1 MGVDKLNFSIL
12 ESGFLPNKISTL
24 LSNEFDDVEYIAKNL
39 PKILANNQIESEVLN
54 LETEKNISNLSID
67 ELERAMLLY
76 SYIGHGYIWGGT
88 SIEKVIPKNISKTWY
103 KISQKLDRPPILSY
117 ASYALN
123 NWKLQDVNKPFDL
136 ENIRILQNFLGGM
149 DEDWF
154 IMIHIAIEHEAKE
167 ILNNLKIYYL
177 DKNEDQSYLENALV
191 SIKKINQI
199 MNRMPEKC
207 DPFIYYNRVRPYIFG
222 WKNNPATPNGVI
234 YEDVQEYGGN
244 PQLFRGETGAQSSI
258 VPSLDA
264 LLGVTH
270 SNDPLK
276 EYLDEMRLYM
286 PKEHRNL
293 LNDLDQWSENNR
305 SNSITE
311 DSSVVLSDEII
322 KEVHAFR
329 NKHLEYARIYIHE
342 QSLSNQNNSNVVGTG
357 GTPFMKYLD
366 KHLQETVSSND

>member
-1 MGVDKLNFSIL
+1 MDRLNFSIL

-24 LSNEFDDVEYIAKNL
+24 LSNEFDDVEHIAKNL
-39 PKILANNQIESEVLN
+39 PKILANNQIEYEVLN

-136 ENIRILQNFLGGM
+136 ENIRILQNFLGGI

-167 ILNNLKIYYL
+167 ILNNLKTYYL
-177 DKNEDQSYLENALV
+177 DKNKDQSYLENALV

-234 YEDVQEYGGN
+234 YEGVEEYGGT

-258 VPSLDA
+258 VPALDA

-366 KHLQETVSSND
+366 KHLQETVPSND

>member
-1 MGVDKLNFSIL
+1 MDRLNFSIL

-24 LSNEFDDVEYIAKNL
+24 LSNEFDDVEHIAKNL
-39 PKILANNQIESEVLN
+39 PKILANNQIEDEVLN
-54 LETEKNISNLSID
+54 LETEKDISNLSID

-167 ILNNLKIYYL
+167 ILNNLKTYYL

-234 YEDVQEYGGN
+234 YEGVEEYGGN

-258 VPSLDA
+258 VPALDA

-293 LNDLDQWSENNR
+293 LNDLNQWSENNR
-305 SNSITE
+305 SKSIRE
-311 DSSVVLSDEII
+311 DSSVLLSDEII
-322 KEVHAFR
+322 KEVHTFR

-366 KHLQETVSSND
+366 KHLQETVPSND

>member
-167 ILNNLKIYYL
+167 ILNNLKTYYL

-234 YEDVQEYGGN
+234 YEGVEEYGGT

-258 VPSLDA
+258 VPALDA

-305 SNSITE
+305 SKSIRE
-311 DSSVVLSDEII
+311 DSSVLLSDEII

-366 KHLQETVSSND
+366 KHLQETVPSND

>member
-24 LSNEFDDVEYIAKNL
+24 LSNEFDDVEHIAKNL

-54 LETEKNISNLSID
+54 LETEKNISNFSVD

-167 ILNNLKIYYL
+167 ILHNLKTYYL

-234 YEDVQEYGGN
+234 YEGVEEYGGN

-258 VPSLDA
+258 VPALDA

-305 SNSITE
+305 SKSIRE
-311 DSSVVLSDEII
+311 DSSVVLSDKII

-366 KHLQETVSSND
+366 KHLQETVPSND

>member
-1 MGVDKLNFSIL
+1 MDRLNFSIL

-24 LSNEFDDVEYIAKNL
+24 LSNEFDDVEHIAKNL
-39 PKILANNQIESEVLN
+39 PKILANNQIEYEVLN

-167 ILNNLKIYYL
+167 ILNNLKTYYL

-234 YEDVQEYGGN
+234 YEGVEEYGGN

-258 VPSLDA
+258 VPALDA

-305 SNSITE
+305 SNSTTE

-366 KHLQETVSSND
+366 KHLQETVPSND

>member
-24 LSNEFDDVEYIAKNL
+24 LSNEFDDVEHIAKNL

-136 ENIRILQNFLGGM
+136 ENIRILQNFLGGI

-167 ILNNLKIYYL
+167 ILNNLKTYYL
-177 DKNEDQSYLENALV
+177 DKNKDQSYLENALV

-234 YEDVQEYGGN
+234 YEGVEEYGGT

-258 VPSLDA
+258 VPALDA

-305 SNSITE
+305 SNSTTE
-311 DSSVVLSDEII
+311 DSSVVLSEEII
-322 KEVHAFR
+322 NEVHAFR

-366 KHLQETVSSND
+366 KHLQETVPSND

>member
-24 LSNEFDDVEYIAKNL
+24 LSNEFDDVEHIAKNL
-39 PKILANNQIESEVLN
+39 PKILANNQIEYEVLN
-54 LETEKNISNLSID
+54 LETEKDISNLSID

-167 ILNNLKIYYL
+167 ILNNLKTYYL

-234 YEDVQEYGGN
+234 YEGVEEYGGN

-258 VPSLDA
+258 VPALDA

-293 LNDLDQWSENNR
+293 LNDLDQWSDNSR
-305 SNSITE
+305 SNSVRE
-311 DSSVVLSDEII
+311 DSSVVLSDKII

-366 KHLQETVSSND
+366 KHLQETVPSND

>member
-234 YEDVQEYGGN
+234 YEGVEEYGGT

-258 VPSLDA
+258 VPALDA

-305 SNSITE
+305 SNSVTE

-366 KHLQETVSSND
+366 KHLQETVPSND

>member
-1 MGVDKLNFSIL
+1 MDRLNFSIL

-24 LSNEFDDVEYIAKNL
+24 LSNEFDDVEHIAKNL
-39 PKILANNQIESEVLN
+39 PKILANNQIEDEVLN
-54 LETEKNISNLSID
+54 LGAEKDISNLSID

-136 ENIRILQNFLGGM
+136 ENIRILQNFLGGI

-167 ILNNLKIYYL
+167 ILNNLKTYYL
-177 DKNEDQSYLENALV
+177 DQNEDQSYLENALV

-234 YEDVQEYGGN
+234 YEDVEEYGGN

-258 VPSLDA
+258 VPALDA

-305 SNSITE
+305 DKSIRE

-366 KHLQETVSSND
+366 KHLQETVPSND

>member
-24 LSNEFDDVEYIAKNL
+24 LSNEFDDVEHIAKNL

-167 ILNNLKIYYL
+167 ILNNLKTYYL

-234 YEDVQEYGGN
+234 YEGVEEYGGT

-258 VPSLDA
+258 VPALDA
-264 LLGVTH
+264 LLGVIH

-293 LNDLDQWSENNR
+293 LNDLDQWSEKNR
-305 SNSITE
+305 SNFIKE
-311 DSSVVLSDEII
+311 DSSVVLSDEIMN
-322 KEVHAFR
+322 EVHAFR
-329 NKHLEYARIYIHE
+329 NKHLEYAKIYIHE

-366 KHLQETVSSND
+366 KHLQETVPSND

>member
-1 MGVDKLNFSIL
+1 MDRLNFSIL

-24 LSNEFDDVEYIAKNL
+24 LSNEFDDVEHIAKNL
-39 PKILANNQIESEVLN
+39 PKILANNQIEYEVLN

-167 ILNNLKIYYL
+167 ILNNLKTYYL
-177 DKNEDQSYLENALV
+177 DKNKDQSYLENALV

-234 YEDVQEYGGN
+234 YEGVEEYGGT

-258 VPSLDA
+258 VPALDA

-305 SNSITE
+305 SNSTTE

-366 KHLQETVSSND
+366 KHLQETVPSND

>member
-1 MGVDKLNFSIL
+1 MDRLNFSIL
-12 ESGFLPNKISTL
+12 EIGFLPNKISTL
-24 LSNEFDDVEYIAKNL
+24 LSNEFDDVEHIAKNL
-39 PKILANNQIESEVLN
+39 PKILANNQIEDEVLN
-54 LETEKNISNLSID
+54 LETEKDISNLSID

-167 ILNNLKIYYL
+167 ILNNLKTYYL

-222 WKNNPATPNGVI
+222 WKNNPAIPNGVI
-234 YEDVQEYGGN
+234 YEGVEEYGGN

-258 VPSLDA
+258 VPALDA

-305 SNSITE
+305 SKSIRE
-311 DSSVVLSDEII
+311 DSSVLLSDEII
-322 KEVHAFR
+322 KEVHTFR

-366 KHLQETVSSND
+366 KHLQETVPSND

>member
-1 MGVDKLNFSIL
+1 VDRLNFSIL
-12 ESGFLPNKISTL
+12 EIGFLPNKISTL
-24 LSNEFDDVEYIAKNL
+24 LSNEFDDVEHIAKNL
-39 PKILANNQIESEVLN
+39 PKILANNQIEDEVLN
-54 LETEKNISNLSID
+54 LETEKDISNLSID

-167 ILNNLKIYYL
+167 ILNNLKTYYL

-234 YEDVQEYGGN
+234 YEGVEEYGGN

-258 VPSLDA
+258 VPALDA

-305 SNSITE
+305 SKSIRE
-311 DSSVVLSDEII
+311 DSSVLLSDEII
-322 KEVHAFR
+322 KEVHTFR

-366 KHLQETVSSND
+366 KHLQETVPSND

>member
-1 MGVDKLNFSIL
+1 MDRLNFSIL
-12 ESGFLPNKISTL
+12 EIGFLPNKISTL
-24 LSNEFDDVEYIAKNL
+24 LSNEFDDVEHIAKNL
-39 PKILANNQIESEVLN
+39 PKILANNQIKDEVLN
-54 LETEKNISNLSID
+54 LETEKDISNLSID

-167 ILNNLKIYYL
+167 ILNNLKTYYL
-177 DKNEDQSYLENALV
+177 DQNEDQSYLENALV

-234 YEDVQEYGGN
+234 YEDVEEYGGN

-258 VPSLDA
+258 VPALDA

-305 SNSITE
+305 DKSIRE

-366 KHLQETVSSND
+366 KHLQETVPSND

>member
-39 PKILANNQIESEVLN
+39 PKILANNQIKDEVLN
-54 LETEKNISNLSID
+54 LETEKDISNQSID

-167 ILNNLKIYYL
+167 ILNNLKTYYL
-177 DKNEDQSYLENALV
+177 DKNEDQSYLEIALV

-234 YEDVQEYGGN
+234 YEGVEEYGGT

-258 VPSLDA
+258 VPALDA

>member
-24 LSNEFDDVEYIAKNL
+24 LSNEFDDVEHIAKNL
-39 PKILANNQIESEVLN
+39 PKILANNQIEYEVLN

-167 ILNNLKIYYL
+167 ILNNLKTYYL

-234 YEDVQEYGGN
+234 YEGVEEYGGT

-258 VPSLDA
+258 VPALDA

-276 EYLDEMRLYM
+276 EYLVEMRLYM

-366 KHLQETVSSND
+366 KHLQETVPSND

>member
-167 ILNNLKIYYL
+167 ILNNLKTYYL

-234 YEDVQEYGGN
+234 YEGVEEYGGT

-258 VPSLDA
+258 VPALDA

-305 SNSITE
+305 SNSVTE

-366 KHLQETVSSND
+366 KHLQETVPSND

>member
-1 MGVDKLNFSIL
+1 MGVDELNFSIL

-24 LSNEFDDVEYIAKNL
+24 LSNEFDDVEHVAKNL
-39 PKILANNQIESEVLN
+39 PKILANNQIEYEVFN
-54 LETEKNISNLSID
+54 LETEKDISNLSID

-167 ILNNLKIYYL
+167 ILNNLKTYYL
-177 DKNEDQSYLENALV
+177 DQNEDQSYLENALV

-234 YEDVQEYGGN
+234 YEGVEEYGGN

-258 VPSLDA
+258 VPALDA

-305 SNSITE
+305 DKSIRE

-366 KHLQETVSSND
+366 KHLQETVPSND

>member
-1 MGVDKLNFSIL
+1 MGVDKLDFSIL

-54 LETEKNISNLSID
+54 LETEKNISNLSVD

-136 ENIRILQNFLGGM
+136 ENIRILQNFLGGI

-167 ILNNLKIYYL
+167 ILNNLKTYYL

-234 YEDVQEYGGN
+234 YEGVEEYGGT

-258 VPSLDA
+258 VPALDA

-366 KHLQETVSSND
+366 KHLQETVPSND

>member
-24 LSNEFDDVEYIAKNL
+24 LSNEFDDVEHIAKNL
-39 PKILANNQIESEVLN
+39 PKILANNQIEYEVLN

-167 ILNNLKIYYL
+167 ILNNLKTYYL
-177 DKNEDQSYLENALV
+177 DKSEDQSYLENALV

-234 YEDVQEYGGN
+234 YEGVEEYGGT

-258 VPSLDA
+258 VPALDA

-311 DSSVVLSDEII
+311 DSSVVLLDEII

-366 KHLQETVSSND
+366 KHLQETVPSND

>member
-24 LSNEFDDVEYIAKNL
+24 LSNEFDDVEHIAKNL

-167 ILNNLKIYYL
+167 ILNNLKTYYL

-234 YEDVQEYGGN
+234 YEGVEEYGGT

-258 VPSLDA
+258 VPALDA

-305 SNSITE
+305 SKSIRE

-366 KHLQETVSSND
+366 KHLQETVPSND

>member
-1 MGVDKLNFSIL
+1 MDRLNFSIL

-24 LSNEFDDVEYIAKNL
+24 LSNEFDDVEHIAKNL
-39 PKILANNQIESEVLN
+39 PKILANNQIKDEILN
-54 LETEKNISNLSID
+54 LETEKDISNLSID

-167 ILNNLKIYYL
+167 ILNNLKTYYL
-177 DKNEDQSYLENALV
+177 DQNEDQSYLENALV

-234 YEDVQEYGGN
+234 YEDVEEYGGN

-258 VPSLDA
+258 VPALDA

-366 KHLQETVSSND
+366 KHLQETVPSND

>member
-24 LSNEFDDVEYIAKNL
+24 LSNEFDDVEHIAKNL
-39 PKILANNQIESEVLN
+39 PKILANNQIEYEVLN
-54 LETEKNISNLSID
+54 LETEKDISNLSID

-167 ILNNLKIYYL
+167 ILNNLKTYYL

-234 YEDVQEYGGN
+234 YEGVEEYGGK

-258 VPSLDA
+258 VPALDA

-293 LNDLDQWSENNR
+293 LNDLDQWSDNNR
-305 SNSITE
+305 RNSVRE
-311 DSSVVLSDEII
+311 DSSVVLSDKII

-366 KHLQETVSSND
+366 KHLQETVPSND

>member
-1 MGVDKLNFSIL
+1 MNFSIL
-12 ESGFLPNKISTL
+12 ETGFLPNKISTL
-24 LSNEFDDVEYIAKNL
+24 LSNEFDDIEYLANNL

-54 LETEKNISNLSID
+54 LETEKDISNLSID

-76 SYIGHGYIWGGT
+76 SYIGHGFIWGGT

-154 IMIHIAIEHEAKE
+154 IMIHIAIEQEAKE

-177 DKNEDQSYLENALV
+177 DKNEDQSYLENALI

-207 DPFIYYNRVRPYIFG
+207 DPYIYYNRVRPYIFG

-234 YEDVQEYGGN
+234 YEDVQEYGGT

-258 VPSLDA
+258 VPALDA
-264 LLGVTH
+264 LLGITH

-293 LNDLDQWSENNR
+293 LNDLDEWSENNR
-305 SNSITE
+305 GNFTRQ
-311 DSSVVLSDEII
+311 DNLVQLSEEII
-322 KEVHAFR
+322 REVHAFR
-329 NKHLEYARIYIHE
+329 DKHLEYARIYIYE

-366 KHLQETVSSND
+366 KHLQETVPSND

>member
-12 ESGFLPNKISTL
+12 ESGFLPDKISTL
-24 LSNEFDDVEYIAKNL
+24 LSNEFDDVEHIAKNL
-39 PKILANNQIESEVLN
+39 PKILANNQIEYEVLN
-54 LETEKNISNLSID
+54 LETEKDISNLSID

-167 ILNNLKIYYL
+167 ILNNLKTYYL

-234 YEDVQEYGGN
+234 YEGVEEYGGK

-258 VPSLDA
+258 VPALDA

-305 SNSITE
+305 SKSIRE
-311 DSSVVLSDEII
+311 DSSVLLSDEII

-366 KHLQETVSSND
+366 KHLQETVPSND

>member
-24 LSNEFDDVEYIAKNL
+24 LSNEFDDVEHIAKNL

-54 LETEKNISNLSID
+54 LETEKNISNLSVD

-76 SYIGHGYIWGGT
+76 SYIGHGYIWGGK

-167 ILNNLKIYYL
+167 ILNNLKTYYL
-177 DKNEDQSYLENALV
+177 DKSEDQSYLENALV

-234 YEDVQEYGGN
+234 YEGVEEYGGT

-258 VPSLDA
+258 VPALDA

-293 LNDLDQWSENNR
+293 LNDLDQWCENNR
-305 SNSITE
+305 SNSVTE

-366 KHLQETVSSND
+366 KHLQETVPSND

>member
-1 MGVDKLNFSIL
+1 MNFAIL
-12 ESGFLPNKISTL
+12 ENGFLPSKISNIL
-24 LSNEFDDVEYIAKNL
+24 PEEFDDIEYVGNNL
-39 PKILANNQIESEVLN
+39 PKILANNQIESEILN
-54 LETEKNISNLSID
+54 LEPEKDISHLSTE

-76 SYIGHGYIWGGT
+76 SYIGHAYIWGNLDT
-88 SIEKVIPKNISKTWY
+88 DKVIPKNISKTWF
-103 KISQKLDRPPILSY
+103 KVSQKLERPPILSY

-123 NWKLQDVNKPFDL
+123 NWELQDKNKPFDL

-154 IMIHIAIEHEAKE
+154 IMIHVAIEYEAKE
-167 ILNNLKIYYL
+167 ILSNLKHYFI
-177 DKNEDQSYLENALV
+177 DQNEDQSSLESALE
-191 SIKKINQI
+191 SIKKINLI

-234 YEDVQEYGGN
+234 YKDVDEYDGK

-258 VPSLDA
+258 VPALDA
-264 LLGVTH
+264 LLGITH
-270 SNDPLK
+270 SNDPLR

-286 PKEHRNL
+286 PNEHRNL
-293 LNDLDQWSENNR
+293 LNNLDEWSKNKR
-305 SNSITE
+305 SNLTSQ
-311 DSSVVLSDEII
+311 DNSVTLSNEII
-322 KEVHAFR
+322 KEVHTFR

-342 QSLSNQNNSNVVGTG
+342 QALSNQNNSNVVGTG

-366 KHLQETVSSND
+366 KHLQETVPTND

>member
-1 MGVDKLNFSIL
+1 MDRLNFSIL

-24 LSNEFDDVEYIAKNL
+24 LSNEFDDVEHIAKNL
-39 PKILANNQIESEVLN
+39 PKILANNQIEDEVLN
-54 LETEKNISNLSID
+54 LGAEKDISNLSID

-167 ILNNLKIYYL
+167 ILNNLKTYYL
-177 DKNEDQSYLENALV
+177 DQNEDQSYLENALV

-234 YEDVQEYGGN
+234 YEGVEEYGGN

-258 VPSLDA
+258 VPALDA

-305 SNSITE
+305 GKSIRE

-366 KHLQETVSSND
+366 KHLQETVPSND

>member
-24 LSNEFDDVEYIAKNL
+24 LSNEFDDVEHIAKNL
-39 PKILANNQIESEVLN
+39 PKILANNQIEYEVLN

-136 ENIRILQNFLGGM
+136 ENIRILQNFLGGI

-167 ILNNLKIYYL
+167 ILNNLKTYYL
-177 DKNEDQSYLENALV
+177 DKNKDQSYLENALV

-234 YEDVQEYGGN
+234 YEGVEEYGGT

-258 VPSLDA
+258 VPALDA

-366 KHLQETVSSND
+366 KHLQETVPSND

>member
-1 MGVDKLNFSIL
+1 MGVDRLNFSIL

-24 LSNEFDDVEYIAKNL
+24 LSNEFDDVEHIAKNL
-39 PKILANNQIESEVLN
+39 PKILANNQIEDEVLN
-54 LETEKNISNLSID
+54 LETEKDISNLSID

-167 ILNNLKIYYL
+167 ILNNLKTYYL

-234 YEDVQEYGGN
+234 YEGVEEYGGN

-258 VPSLDA
+258 VPALDA

-305 SNSITE
+305 SKSIRE
-311 DSSVVLSDEII
+311 DSSVLLSDEII
-322 KEVHAFR
+322 KEVHTFR

-366 KHLQETVSSND
+366 KHLQETVPSND

>member
-1 MGVDKLNFSIL
+1 MDRLNFSIL

-24 LSNEFDDVEYIAKNL
+24 LSNEFDDVEHIAKNL
-39 PKILANNQIESEVLN
+39 PKILANNQIKDEVLN
-54 LETEKNISNLSID
+54 LETEKDISNLSID

-167 ILNNLKIYYL
+167 ILNNLKTYYL
-177 DKNEDQSYLENALV
+177 DQNEDQSYLENALV

-234 YEDVQEYGGN
+234 YEGVEEYGGT

-258 VPSLDA
+258 VPALDA

-305 SNSITE
+305 SNSTTE

-357 GTPFMKYLD
+357 GTPFMRYLD
-366 KHLQETVSSND
+366 KHLQETVPSND

>member
-24 LSNEFDDVEYIAKNL
+24 LSNEFDDVEHIAKNL
-39 PKILANNQIESEVLN
+39 PKILANNQIEYEVLN

-167 ILNNLKIYYL
+167 ILNNLKTYYL

-234 YEDVQEYGGN
+234 YEGVEEYGGT

-258 VPSLDA
+258 VPALDA

-322 KEVHAFR
+322 QEVHAFR

-366 KHLQETVSSND
+366 KHLQETVPSND

>member
-24 LSNEFDDVEYIAKNL
+24 LSNEFDDVEHIAKNL
-39 PKILANNQIESEVLN
+39 PKILANNQIEYEVLN

-167 ILNNLKIYYL
+167 ILNNLKTYYL

-234 YEDVQEYGGN
+234 YEGVEEYGGK

-258 VPSLDA
+258 VPALDA

-293 LNDLDQWSENNR
+293 LNDLDQWSDNNR
-305 SNSITE
+305 RNSVRE
-311 DSSVVLSDEII
+311 DSSVVLSDKII

-366 KHLQETVSSND
+366 KHLQETVPSND

>member
-1 MGVDKLNFSIL
+1 MDRLNFSIL
-12 ESGFLPNKISTL
+12 EIGFLPNKISTL
-24 LSNEFDDVEYIAKNL
+24 LSNEFDDVEHIAKNL
-39 PKILANNQIESEVLN
+39 PKILANNQIEDEVLN
-54 LETEKNISNLSID
+54 LETEKDISNLSID

-167 ILNNLKIYYL
+167 ILNNLKTYYL

-234 YEDVQEYGGN
+234 YEGVEEYGGN

-258 VPSLDA
+258 VPALDA

-305 SNSITE
+305 SKSIRE
-311 DSSVVLSDEII
+311 DSSVLLSDQII
-322 KEVHAFR
+322 KEVHTFR

-366 KHLQETVSSND
+366 KHLQETVPSND